1 MLINSVFDK
10 YSVKEELLLKYGFIF
25 DNNQYVYEKRLEAQD
40 FNLRVIITNNSFDIK
55 VFENNE
61 EEYLP
66 FYIKKN
72 SGSFVSKIKEEV
84 ELIIKDILL
93 NCFESTNIRNK
104 ILTYV
109 KDKYQSDPEYPWK
122 KDRLSATLKNPTSNK
137 WFGLIMT
144 IPYKYLK
151 IEKEGKIDVLNIK
164 NTPEKIMA
172 LIDHQH
178 FFPAYHMNKK
188 YWVTV
193 LLDSQVD
200 LEQVKALLD
209 DSYQLVD

>member
-84 ELIIKDILL
+84 ELIIRDILL
-93 NCFESTNIRNK
+93 NCFESTNIRTK
-104 ILTYV
+104 LITYV

-122 KDRLSATLKNPTSNK
+122 KDPLSATLKNPTSNK

>member
-1 MLINSVFDK
+1 MLINSIFDK

-84 ELIIKDILL
+84 ELIIRDILL
-93 NCFESTNIRNK
+93 NCFESTNIRTK
-104 ILTYV
+104 LITYV

-122 KDRLSATLKNPTSNK
+122 KDPLSATLKNPTSNK

>member
-72 SGSFVSKIKEEV
+72 NGSFVSKIKDEV
-84 ELIIKDILL
+84 ELIIRDILL
-93 NCFESTNIRNK
+93 NCFESTNIRTK
-104 ILTYV
+104 LITYV

-122 KDRLSATLKNPTSNK
+122 KDPLSATLKNPTSNK

-178 FFPAYHMNKK
+178 FFSAYHMNKK

>member
-84 ELIIKDILL
+84 ELIIRDILL
-93 NCFESTNIRNK
+93 NCFESTNIRTK
-104 ILTYV
+104 LITYV

-122 KDRLSATLKNPTSNK
+122 KDPLSATLKNPTSNK

-144 IPYKYLK
+144 IPYNYLN